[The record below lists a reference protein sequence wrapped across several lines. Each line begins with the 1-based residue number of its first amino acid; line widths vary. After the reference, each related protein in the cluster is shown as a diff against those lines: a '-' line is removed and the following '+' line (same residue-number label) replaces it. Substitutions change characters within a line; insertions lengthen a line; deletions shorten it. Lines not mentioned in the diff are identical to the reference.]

1 MFREWKALFLEGL
14 PIYEDEVVY
23 LTFYSLNSSFNDR
36 EQSQVLFWCCVLL
49 VHSRPI
55 RTLGARDFSRAD
67 SVFGYVLIMTRVKR
81 SKTKQKINLCKLFGN
96 SIYSDATQTSLSLI
110 LLEGRGD
117 CT

>member
-36 EQSQVLFWCCVLL
+36 EQSQVLFWCCVLFVRIACAQL
-49 VHSRPI
+49 HPSYSGCR
-55 RTLGARDFSRAD
+55 RLFMRGFRF
-67 SVFGYVLIMTRVKR
+67 R
-81 SKTKQKINLCKLFGN
+81 SSLNHDPREIYANLCKLFGN
-96 SIYSDATQTSLSLI
+96 SIYSGATQTSLSLI
-110 LLEGRGD
+110 LFEERVG